1 MPMRTL
7 RRGLEPSRI
16 VSSRMMAAEI
26 SMVAVDLIVALR
38 TPLWLAL
45 LASGWGCRDRRPSKG

>member
-7 RRGLEPSRI
+7 QTGLEPSRI

-26 SMVAVDLIVALR
+26 SMVAVDVIVALR
-38 TPLWLAL
+38 TPLW